1 MLEEIGKINTFG
13 LDIIGRLKNF
23 EFSIRTLD
31 CKRSVSR

>member
-13 LDIIGRLKNF
+13 LGIIGRLKNF

-31 CKRSVSR
+31 CKRS